1 MADNSRSVLLL
12 FSSSE
17 IGGAE
22 RSLGNM
28 AMSNSDKSLTYQIA
42 TFGSIGPL
50 TQWVK
55 NNSKECYYF
64 QYKVIPLL
72 KHIDSYKPDIIYVI
86 GFRLS
91 VLLRFYCKFFS
102 KSLIIQG
109 VRWSPGSKS
118 KLDISFRFFERF
130 FSFMHDGFIVNSQS
144 TKNILNSLSNTPV
157 KVIYNGVSIQHNQF
171 KDLSKKNYV
180 ITLANLSKRKGH
192 KEYLKVI
199 QSIVKEFPD
208 AQFLFLGY
216 DNLNGQIQKL
226 IIDMNLEANVKY
238 LGFQENVK
246 DFLNKSSIFVLPSLY
261 GEGCPTSIL
270 EAFSYQLPV
279 VANSIDG
286 IPELISH
293 NIDGILTNVT
303 LSASIE
309 NAIKDLLLDPDKA
322 RKMGQ
327 SGYKKVNKHFLLR
340 NMIEKHN
347 SFFKGL

>member
-1 MADNSRSVLLL
+1 ML
-12 FSSSE
+12 
-17 IGGAE
+17 
-22 RSLGNM
+22 
-28 AMSNSDKSLTYQIA
+28 
-42 TFGSIGPL
+42 
-50 TQWVK
+50 
-55 NNSKECYYF
+55 
-64 QYKVIPLL
+64 
-72 KHIDSYKPDIIYVI
+72 
-86 GFRLS
+86 
-91 VLLRFYCKFFS
+91 
-102 KSLIIQG
+102 
-109 VRWSPGSKS
+109 
-118 KLDISFRFFERF
+118 
-130 FSFMHDGFIVNSQS
+130 DGFIVNSQS